1 LRVRDLEISEG
12 LAEALEAVGIEELYP
27 PQAEAVRAGLL
38 EGRSLLVTTPTAS
51 GKTLLAVL
59 AADRWLLEGRKVVY
73 LTPLRALA
81 YEKAEFL
88 EGLLG
93 ARTVTASGDYDEEA
107 AYLGR
112 YEVIVATY
120 EKMDS
125 AIRHGASWL
134 SRVGLLVV
142 DEAHLIADQ
151 SRGATV
157 EVLLARLQEL
167 LPDDGQRLLLSATV
181 TNAEQI
187 ATCFGLG
194 LVKSSWRPTR
204 LVEAVYDARSS
215 SLVRA
220 DGSRERVPVLDA
232 DPSVSLALW
241 AWGRGG
247 QAMIYASARR
257 VAEALAEH
265 AAQTIYRRGFL
276 ATSDLRALASELGGT
291 ELDERLRNL
300 MLRGAAFH
308 HAGLSPQQRRVVEAA
323 FRSRLLPVIVATPTL
338 AAGVNIPARLV
349 VVPDVRRGAED
360 LSVMDYKQLAG
371 RAGRPG
377 YDEEGLAVIVSRS
390 PAKTRELLDRYV
402 RGEPEPVGSRLL
414 DLRSLRFHLLGM
426 IASGV
431 QDPAAINSFM
441 GRTLAARQLGP
452 EAMSRAVRDSVAW
465 LEAAGMVRRWGPSR
479 LVATRVGRRVAE
491 LYIMPETALILL
503 REMRGRLATEGDPEL
518 WDLYALYAIC
528 STPDVPEVTGLQAPI
543 MEEAVPEE
551 LSSRGSVNALLKS
564 LVLRAWVM
572 EESENQIYMRY
583 NAAPGDLHVLAEA
596 AAWIARSA
604 GQLALVT
611 GREGLF
617 RRFEELS
624 KRLEHGVRAELLP
637 LVSVPGV
644 GRVRA
649 RVLYNAGLRRP
660 EDLASVGE
668 EALSRLPTIGV
679 ETARRI
685 AHYINNLRRGG

>member
-1 LRVRDLEISEG
+1 VRVRDLDVSEG
-12 LAEALEAVGIEELYP
+12 FVEALEALGIEELYP
-27 PQAEAVRAGLL
+27 PQSDAIGAGLL

-51 GKTLLAVL
+51 GKTLLAAL

-81 YEKAEFL
+81 YEKAEYL
-88 EGLLG
+88 ESLLG
-93 ARTVTASGDYDEEA
+93 AKTVTASGDYDEEA
-107 AYLGR
+107 TYLGR

-125 AIRHGASWL
+125 AIRHGAPWIG
-134 SRVGLLVV
+134 RVGLLVV
-142 DEAHLIADQ
+142 DEAHLLADQ

-167 LPDDGQRLLLSATV
+167 LPADSQRLLLSATI

-187 ATCFGLG
+187 ASCFGLG

-215 SLVRA
+215 SLVRP

-241 AWGRGG
+241 AWGSGG

-276 ATSDLRALASELGGT
+276 ATQELRALASELGGT
-291 ELDERLRNL
+291 ELDERIRNL
-300 MLRGAAFH
+300 MIRGAAFH

-323 FRSRLLPVIVATPTL
+323 FRSRLLPIIVATPTL

-349 VVPDVRRGAED
+349 VIPDVRRGAED

-377 YDEEGLAVIVSRS
+377 FDEEGLAVIVSKS
-390 PAKTRELLDRYV
+390 PAKTWELMERYV
-402 RGEPEPVGSRLL
+402 RAEPEPVGSRLL
-414 DLRSLRFHLLGM
+414 DLRSLRFHLLGL
-426 IASGV
+426 ISSGV
-431 QDPAAINSFM
+431 QEVSRIGSFM
-441 GRTLAARQLGP
+441 QATLAARQLGS
-452 EAMSRAVRDSVAW
+452 EAMFRAVKDSIAW
-465 LEAAGMVRRWGPSR
+465 LEAAGMVKRWGPSR
-479 LVATRVGRRVAE
+479 IVPTKIGRRVAE
-491 LYIMPETALILL
+491 LYIMPETALTML
-503 REMRGRLATEGDPEL
+503 REMRGRLAREGDPEL

-528 STPDVPEVTGLQAPI
+528 STPDIPEVTGLQAPI
-543 MEEAVPEE
+543 MEEGVPED
-551 LSSRGSVNALLKS
+551 LSSRGSINALLRA
-564 LVLRAWVM
+564 LVLRAWIT
-572 EESENQIYMRY
+572 EESENQIYLRY

-596 AAWIARSA
+596 ASWIARAA

-611 GREGLF
+611 GRDGLY
-617 RRFEELS
+617 RRLEELS
-624 KRLEHGVRAELLP
+624 KRLESGVRPELLP
-637 LVSVPGV
+637 LAAIPGV

-660 EDLASVGE
+660 EDIASAGE
-668 EALSRLPTIGV
+668 EALARLPTIGG

-685 AHYINNLRRGG
+685 SHYINNLRRGG